1 MVFEKRVPFNISIS
15 RYELVVFFK
24 TIFTES
30 FSFFNSEAA
39 CLFSGSSFK
48 TSKKSETN
56 RLETLRDEI

>member
-1 MVFEKRVPFNISIS
+1 MVFEKRVPFNISIY
-15 RYELVVFFK
+15 RYELVVK

-30 FSFFNSEAA
+30 FSFFNSDAA